1 MKKLHYTQEQH
12 DAAMR
17 NNHALDY
24 ALSRG
29 YQLVR
34 NGQSYR
40 MQEHDSMVFTQ
51 DGRWYWNSRSLSGR
65 AVEFIAHY
73 ELGGSSPDNLV
84 QAILILAGADTSCG
98 QTCCK
103 PRAESFA
110 ESTSAPPTNRASFH
124 LPQRASDSRRLIAY
138 LCQTRG
144 ISLQIVQTMLSQKVL
159 YESVRKTPNGYL
171 AHNACFVSYGL
182 DNSPCSAFLRGLSSN
197 GKPFKQEAEG
207 GDKRWGWKLRGT
219 DVDEVCV
226 FEACIDAASYATL
239 LLMQGQNPL
248 AGRDYLA
255 LGGLGMTPLSNYLLR
270 HPQIKR
276 VKLMLDNDSAGQ
288 EAAARFQAALEKY
301 TVETVIPEFGKDWN
315 DTLLQYRLHPHNH

>member
-1 MKKLHYTQEQH
+1 MKKAHYTQEQH
-12 DAAMR
+12 EAAMR
-17 NNHALDY
+17 NNHALNY

-40 MQEHDSMVFTQ
+40 MKEHDSMVFTL

-65 AVEFIAHY
+65 AVEFITQY
-73 ELGGSSPDNLV
+73 ELGGSSADNLV
-84 QAILILAGADTSCG
+84 RAILILAGDDTAYN
-98 QTCCK
+98 CK
-103 PRAESFA
+103 PRTESSSQSA
-110 ESTSAPPTNRASFH
+110 SALPTSRNSFQ
-124 LPQRASDSRRLIAY
+124 LPQQAPNSRRLIAY

-144 ISLQIVQTMLSQKVL
+144 ISLQIVQTMLAQRVL
-159 YESVRKTPNGYL
+159 YESVSTSPKGYS
-171 AHNACFVSYGL
+171 AHNACFVSYGP
-182 DNSPCSAFLRGLSSN
+182 DSRPCSAFLRGLGSN
-197 GKPFKQEAEG
+197 GKPFKKEVEG
-207 GDKRWGWKLRGT
+207 GDKRWGWKLRGA

-239 LLMQGQNPL
+239 LLMQGKKPL

-255 LGGLGMTPLSNYLLR
+255 LGGLGMAPLSNYLLN

-288 EAAARFQAALEKY
+288 ETAARFRAALENY

-315 DTLLQYRLHPHNH
+315 DTLLHHRLHNH

>member
-1 MKKLHYTQEQH
+1 MKKSHYTQEQH
-12 DAAMR
+12 EAAMR
-17 NNHALDY
+17 NNH

-40 MQEHDSMVFTQ
+40 MKEHDSMVFTL

-65 AVEFIAHY
+65 AVEFITQY

-84 QAILILAGADTSCG
+84 QAILILAGADTAC
-98 QTCCK
+98 TCK
-103 PRAESFA
+103 PKAESFA
-110 ESTSAPPTNRASFH
+110 KSASVPPTNKTPFQ
-124 LPQRASDSRRLIAY
+124 LPQRASDSHRLIAY

-144 ISLQIVQTMLSQKVL
+144 ISLQIVQTMLTQRVL
-159 YESVRKTPNGYL
+159 YESVSKTPNGYS
-171 AHNACFVSYGL
+171 AHNACFVSYGP
-182 DNSPCSAFLRGLSSN
+182 DNRPCSAFLRGLSSN
-197 GKPFKQEAEG
+197 NGKPFKKEVEG
-207 GDKRWGWKLRGT
+207 GDKRWGWKLRG
-219 DVDEVCV
+219 VEVEEVCV

-239 LLMQGQNPL
+239 LLMQGQKPL

-255 LGGLGMTPLSNYLLR
+255 LGGLGMTPLSNYLLH
-270 HPQIKR
+270 HPQTKR

-315 DTLLQYRLHPHNH
+315 DTLLQHRLHNH